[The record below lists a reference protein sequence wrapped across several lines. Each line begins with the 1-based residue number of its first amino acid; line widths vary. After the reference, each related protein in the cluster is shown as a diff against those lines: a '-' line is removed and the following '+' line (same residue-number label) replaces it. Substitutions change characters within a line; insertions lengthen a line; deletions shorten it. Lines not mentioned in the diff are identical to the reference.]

1 MLRDMTRTF
10 VLRLLN
16 KGRGTNPDIAGRVEI
31 VHSGEQCAIS
41 SLEELEAVLL
51 RELADGQ
58 DPQDTTST
66 GQP

>member
-1 MLRDMTRTF
+1 MLRSMTRTF
-10 VLRLLN
+10 VLRLLS
-16 KGRGTNPDIAGRVEI
+16 KGRGTTSDIAGRVEI
-31 VHSGEQCAIS
+31 VHSGEHCAVS

>member
-1 MLRDMTRTF
+1 MLRAMTRTF
-10 VLRLLN
+10 VLRLLS
-16 KGRGTNPDIAGRVEI
+16 KGRGTATGIAGRLEI

-41 SLEELEAVLL
+41 SLEDLEAVLL

-58 DPQDTTST
+58 DPQDTPTT